1 MILDEATA
9 NIDTE
14 TEILI
19 QDSLEKMQN
28 IGTMLM
34 VAHRLS
40 TIQHA
45 DNIIVLSHG
54 RIIEQGNHQE
64 LLEKKGQYYRLHHL
78 QYQREEMARI
88 KE

>member
-14 TEILI
+14 TEVLI
-19 QDSLEKMQN
+19 QDSLDKMMN
-28 IGTMLM
+28 VGTMLM

-40 TIQHA
+40 TIQKA

-54 RIIEQGNHQE
+54 EILEQGTHDE
-64 LLEKKGQYYRLHHL
+64 LLKLRGNYYNLYTL
-78 QYQREEMARI
+78 QYM
-88 KE
+88 KESAQKA

>member
-14 TEILI
+14 TELLI
-19 QDSLEKMQN
+19 QDSLEKMRSV
-28 IGTMLM
+28 GTMLI

-45 DNIIVLSHG
+45 DNIIVLSRG
-54 RIIEQGNHQE
+54 RTWSRELTSSFSPHMADIISCTRCNTT
-64 LLEKKGQYYRLHHL
+64 KKQMDK
-78 QYQREEMARI
+78 Q
-88 KE
+88 

>member
-14 TEILI
+14 TELLI
-19 QDSLEKMQN
+19 QDSLYNQLADKS
-28 IGTMLM
+28 MLI

-45 DNIIVLSHG
+45 DNIIVLSRGKILEQGTHQQLLAAHG
-54 RIIEQGNHQE
+54 R
-64 LLEKKGQYYRLHHL
+64 YYQLYTL
-78 QYQREEMARI
+78 QYH
-88 KE
+88 KEQMDKQ